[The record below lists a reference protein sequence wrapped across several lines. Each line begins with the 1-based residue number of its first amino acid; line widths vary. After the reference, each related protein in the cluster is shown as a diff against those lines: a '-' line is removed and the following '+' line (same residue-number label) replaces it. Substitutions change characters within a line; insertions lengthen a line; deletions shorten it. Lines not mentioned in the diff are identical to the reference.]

1 MCVRMH
7 VCMHMQHRP
16 HLLRRAARGLG
27 PTRTQLQLHLHRRE
41 LRRERR
47 ERRAAFRGV
56 LARFEQLGLG
66 GTAGVLAL
74 IVLHLQP
81 LETLPA
87 PPAGCLHLLDGDLLL
102 PPERVARLQALR
114 HRLALRLLLRQGLLA
129 LLEIAGT
136 GVGQLAV
143 AFALVERFDQRPAQ
157 APVLVLRR
165 R

>member
-1 MCVRMH
+1 
-7 VCMHMQHRP
+7 MHMQHRP

-41 LRRERR
+41 LRRVRGERR
-47 ERRAAFRGV
+47 GARRGV
-56 LARFEQLGLG
+56 LVRLEQLALRGA
-66 GTAGVLAL
+66 AGSRAL

-81 LETLPA
+81 LTPLSA
-87 PPAGCLHLLDGDLLL
+87 PPPASRLHLLDSDLLL
-102 PPERVARLQALR
+102 QPERVARLQALR
-114 HRLALRLLLRQGLLA
+114 HGLALRLLLRQGLLA

-143 AFALVERFDQRPAQ
+143 AFALVECFDQGPTQ